1 VPPEFTCL
9 ILHPSFEEMGLEEGE
24 RMYIGFNTSA
34 VNVF

>member
-9 ILHPSFEEMGLEEGE
+9 ILRPSFEEMALKEGE